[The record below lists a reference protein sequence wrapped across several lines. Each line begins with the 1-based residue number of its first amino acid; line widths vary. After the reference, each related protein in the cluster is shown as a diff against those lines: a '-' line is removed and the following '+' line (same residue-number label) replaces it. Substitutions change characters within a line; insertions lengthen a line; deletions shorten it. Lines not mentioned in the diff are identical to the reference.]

1 MNPTPPPSPPAG
13 SPRWATTVVIP
24 ETWTPEQAL
33 AVFELLDDL
42 RETVTALY
50 LDQIQAHLRQE
61 QGADNTATGGDASA
75 PAGGDLT
82 F

>member
-1 MNPTPPPSPPAG
+1 MNPSPPPAG
-13 SPRWATTVVIP
+13 PPRWATTVVIP
-24 ETWTPEQAL
+24 DTWTPEQAL

-42 RETVTALY
+42 RETVAALY

-61 QGADNTATGGDASA
+61 QGGYDTATDGDADV
-75 PAGGDLT
+75 PAGDEIT